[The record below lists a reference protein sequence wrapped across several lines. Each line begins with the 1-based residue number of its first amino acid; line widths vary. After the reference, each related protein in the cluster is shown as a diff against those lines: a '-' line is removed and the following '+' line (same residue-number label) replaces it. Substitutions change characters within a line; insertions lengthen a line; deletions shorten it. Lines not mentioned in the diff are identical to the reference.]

1 MDMIKMI
8 GKAARN
14 GFLVAFFNALQK
26 EDSKLGMTVEDFVS
40 YAIPIMFN
48 EFTIPVWEKWLSLSQ
63 ETTWTLKDRAERIIY
78 TINSNQSCTEQF
90 LKDQANIF
98 TNGEITID
106 QQFSL
111 YNFVIQ
117 FTSMIGTPPN
127 IENFK
132 QMIDI
137 NKPAHLTYEI
147 KYKYR
152 TWGELKSFT
161 WKSLNSY
168 TWEEL
173 RSRGEIKNVNTN

>member
-26 EDSKLGMTVEDFVS
+26 EDTKLEMTLENFIS

-48 EFTIPVWEKWLSLSQ
+48 EFTIPVWEKWLGLSQ
-63 ETTWTLKDRAERIIY
+63 ETTWTLQDRIERIIY

-90 LKDQANIF
+90 LKEQANIF
-98 TNGEITID
+98 TNGEIAIE
-106 QQFSL
+106 QQFAL
-111 YNFVIQ
+111 YNFIIQ

-127 IENFK
+127 VDNFR

-137 NKPAHLTYEI
+137 NKPAHLTYNI
-147 KYKYR
+147 KYRYR
-152 TWGELKSFT
+152 TWGELEPFT
-161 WKSLNSY
+161 WEQLEKY
-168 TWEEL
+168 TWQQLYEEPIL
-173 RSRGEIKNVNTN
+173 T

>member
-26 EDSKLGMTVEDFVS
+26 EDAKLDMTVENFIS

-48 EFTIPVWEKWLSLSQ
+48 EFTVPVWEKWLSLSQ
-63 ETTWTLKDRAERIIY
+63 ETTWTLQDRIERIIY

-98 TNGEITID
+98 TNGEISIE
-106 QQFSL
+106 QQFDL
-111 YNFVIQ
+111 YNFIIQ

-127 IENFK
+127 IENFR
-132 QMIDI
+132 QMLDM
-137 NKPAHLTYEI
+137 NKPAHLTYNVR
-147 KYKYR
+147 YRYR
-152 TWGELKSFT
+152 TWGELEPFT
-161 WKSLNSY
+161 WEQLEKY
-168 TWEEL
+168 TWQQLYEESIL
-173 RSRGEIKNVNTN
+173 T

>member
-26 EDSKLGMTVEDFVS
+26 EDTKLDITVENFIS

-48 EFTIPVWEKWLSLSQ
+48 EFTVPIWEKWLSLSQ
-63 ETTWTLKDRAERIIY
+63 ETTWTLQDRIERIIY
-78 TINSNQSCTEQF
+78 TIRSNQSCTEQF
-90 LKDQANIF
+90 LKEQANIF
-98 TNGEITID
+98 TNGEIAIE
-106 QQFSL
+106 QQFAL

-147 KYKYR
+147 KYRYR
-152 TWGELKSFT
+152 IWKELEIFT
-161 WKSLNSY
+161 WETLNNY

>member
-26 EDSKLGMTVEDFVS
+26 EDTKLEMTLENFIS

-63 ETTWTLKDRAERIIY
+63 ETTWTLQDRIERIIY

-90 LKDQANIF
+90 LEEQANIF
-98 TNGEITID
+98 TNGEIAIE
-106 QQFSL
+106 QQFAL
-111 YNFVIQ
+111 YNFIIQ

-127 IENFK
+127 VDNFR
-132 QMIDI
+132 QMVDI
-137 NKPAHLTYEI
+137 NKPAHLTYDI
-147 KYKYR
+147 KYRYR
-152 TWGELKSFT
+152 TWGELEPFT
-161 WKSLNSY
+161 WEQLEKY
-168 TWEEL
+168 TWQQLYEEPIL
-173 RSRGEIKNVNTN
+173 T